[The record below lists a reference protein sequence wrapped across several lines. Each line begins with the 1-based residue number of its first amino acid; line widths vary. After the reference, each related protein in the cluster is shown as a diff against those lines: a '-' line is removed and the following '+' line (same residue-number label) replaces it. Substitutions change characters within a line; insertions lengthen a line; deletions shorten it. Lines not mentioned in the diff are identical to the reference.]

1 MKKLLLVLVTLLFVF
16 TLSACGEDVPTLED
30 FNTLETTVLA
40 NEADIAALETDLA
53 AIETSLATNISGLA
67 AVVTDLTTTN
77 LDLDAAELDLD
88 AAELDLT
95 ALETLL
101 DAVVVDLDAA
111 EVTLS
116 AAVVDITGIDTDL
129 SDYIAEMVI
138 IIAALEAELLLV
150 DGDITAIDTAIV
162 DILAAIAAIEGYL
175 FPINPLIIANDKTT
189 EIVIAHT
196 NDVHGRVND
205 DGWAGTYG
213 MATIKNLIDALRNQH
228 DNVFLVDAGDAFHGT
243 TYATLEE
250 GASVVEVMNQVG
262 YDLMVPGNHDF
273 DYGQD
278 RLLELEAMANFPMI
292 TSNVQYDDEDGTNFM
307 NPYYIED
314 FDGVRVGFFGITTPE
329 TAYKTHPDNVIGL
342 NFLDPIT
349 QATLMVAELE
359 GMVDIIILIAHVGL
373 DDDTLITTEDI
384 ALAVPGIDVIIDGH
398 SHSTLPEGMMV
409 GTTLIVSTGNY
420 MQNLGTFTLNVV
432 NGEIVSYEVE
442 LFGTGDETNGIT
454 DIDTLGYGYDF
465 AIQMFIDEI
474 VTDQAVI
481 LDVVVGQTAVLL
493 MGERADVRIGETN
506 LGNLITDAMIAATG
520 ADVAI
525 TNGGGIRASI
535 PAGDV
540 TVGDIIT
547 VLPFGNII
555 VTIDLTG
562 QEILDTLQVATAA
575 YPGTGGN
582 FPHIA
587 GMTFEIDY
595 AAAAGSRVINLM
607 IGGVPVVLGDTYSVA
622 TNDFLAAGGDEY
634 VIFADAARTGEFN
647 GLHEAL
653 TDLFTVGVDIAMP
666 VMGRIVVINEPTVA
680 AAAAAADNA
689 ALVTIGVVT
698 AILEDGTFTMEDHD
712 GTAIYVDDYNDILT
726 WADDVSVA
734 VGDLVKV
741 TGMKS
746 TYNGLSLMDYVE
758 IVEVLASGY
767 AITDAIAITDIAAF
781 RTNLTVDDYA
791 KRYIFTDIVIL
802 GKDSYYAYFFEP
814 VSGEDRMGIVG
825 SYSIDTLVI
834 ETGETATFTAVFYLM
849 SGSITDNTKVMR
861 FSVTILE
868 DYVITI
874 PAP

>member
-30 FNTLETTVLA
+30 FNTLETSVLA
-40 NEADIAALETDLA
+40 NADDIAALETDLA
-53 AIETSLATNISGLA
+53 AIETSLATNVSGLA
-67 AVVTDLTTTN
+67 AVVTDV
-77 LDLDAAELDLD
+77 DAAELDLV
-88 AAELDLT
+88 
-95 ALETLL
+95 ALETSL
-101 DAVVVDLDAA
+101 DAVIVDLNAA
-111 EVTLS
+111 EATLL
-116 AAVVDITGIDTDL
+116 AAVVDITAIETELETFID
-129 SDYIAEMVI
+129 AMEI
-138 IIAALEAELLLV
+138 IITNLEAELLLV
-150 DGDITAIDTAIV
+150 DGDITAIEAAIV
-162 DILAAIAAIEGYL
+162 AIEASIVAIEDYL
-175 FPINPLIIANDKTT
+175 FPVNPLLMGNDKTT

-205 DGWAGTYG
+205 DSWSGTYG
-213 MATIKNLIDALRNQH
+213 MATIKNLIDALKDQH
-228 DNVFLVDAGDAFHGT
+228 DNVFLVDAGDIFHGT

-278 RLLELEAMANFPMI
+278 RLLELEEMANFPMI
-292 TSNVQYDDEDGTNFM
+292 TSNVQYAVDDTDFM
-307 NPYYIED
+307 NPYYIAE
-314 FDGVRVGFFGITTPE
+314 FDGVTVGFFGITSPE

-342 NFLDPIT
+342 NFLDPIA

-359 GMVDIIILIAHVGL
+359 GMVDIIILLAHVGL

-398 SHSTLPEGMMV
+398 SHSTLPDGMMV
-409 GTTLIVSTGNY
+409 GTTLIVSTGEY
-420 MQNLGTFTLNVV
+420 MKNLGTFTLNVV
-432 NGEIVSYEVE
+432 NGEIVSYDVE
-442 LFGTGDETNGIT
+442 LFGTGTEENGIT
-454 DIDTLGYGYDF
+454 DIDSLGYGYDWE
-465 AIQMFIDEI
+465 IQMFIDDI
-474 VTDQAVI
+474 VADQAVI
-481 LDVVVGQTAVLL
+481 LNEVVGQTAVEL
-493 MGERADVRIGETN
+493 MGERDDVRTGETN
-506 LGNLITDAMIAATG
+506 LGNLITDAMIIATG

-562 QEILDTLQVATAA
+562 QELLDSLEYGVSS
-575 YPGTGGN
+575 YPSASGKM
-582 FPHIA
+582 PHIA

-607 IGGVPVVLGDTYSVA
+607 IDGVAVDLLATYSVA
-622 TNDFLAAGGDEY
+622 TNDFLAAGGDGYE
-634 VIFADAARTGEFN
+634 IFAEKTRTGEFN

-653 TDLFTVGVDIAMP
+653 TDLFTIGVDIAMP
-666 VMGRIVVINEPTVA
+666 VMGRIVVVNDPNVA
-680 AAAAAADNA
+680 AANAAADNA

-698 AILEDGTFTMEDHD
+698 AVLGDGTFTMEDRD
-712 GTAIYVDDYNDILT
+712 GAAIYADDYNDTID
-726 WADDVSVA
+726 WAVDAIVA

-741 TGMKS
+741 TGLKS
-746 TYNGLSLMDYVE
+746 TYNELSLIDTVSA
-758 IVEVLASGY
+758 VEVLASGY
-767 AITDAIAITDIAAF
+767 AITDAIVVDDMAIF
-781 RTNLTVDDYA
+781 RDNITVDDYA

-802 GKDSYYAYFFEP
+802 ETGYYSYFFEP
-814 VSGEDRMGIVG
+814 IDGFDRMGIVG
-825 SYSIDTLVI
+825 DYSVDTLVMVA
-834 ETGETATFTAVFYLM
+834 GETVTFTAVFYGTNGNL
-849 SGSITDNTKVMR
+849 SDDTKIMR

-868 DYVITI
+868 DYVVTI